1 VYSEGKRKKISFFD
15 ICNQTKERG
24 IEMIYEKDKDR
35 YFIHYP
41 VEQTWFPKEDQR
53 NDNQIML
60 STKENRVISLDP
72 GVRKFLVGYDPMGN
86 ISIIGEKAN
95 QIIISLLLEVDKSKE
110 IKEQVMLW
118 RKIKNLVSEMHW
130 KSIHY
135 LVISFIYQISE

>member
-1 VYSEGKRKKISFFD
+1 MKYRTKKSKTDYLHFEDKSYPSFIKKIKSVYWYRSEGKRKKMSFFD

-24 IEMIYEKDKDR
+24 IEMIYEKDTDR

-95 QIIISLLLEVDKSKE
+95 QLIIGS
-110 IKEQVMLW
+110 
-118 RKIKNLVSEMHW
+118 R
-130 KSIHY
+130 
-135 LVISFIYQISE
+135 